1 MSPPEV
7 WGPAVWTLF
16 HTFAEKI
23 NEADYPYVSHSLFK
37 MIVRICKFLPCPEC
51 SSDASKFLAK
61 IKMSDLKNKSEF
73 KNTFYLFHNY
83 VNAKKRKRLFN
94 SANMPIYG
102 KYRLID
108 VVNNFISKYH
118 TKGNMKLL
126 TESFQRQ
133 LVIKEFKGWFSSYIK
148 AFVPRVN
155 IPARITNTIQE
166 ATSSVPS
173 EATSSEATSS
183 EATSSVQSET
193 TVNENVAQEDLEL
206 VSEEKIYENENVNEE
221 MVSAVSEATVSEAT
235 ASETTVSEATER
247 EATEREA
254 TEREATESEATES
267 EATASV
273 QSETK
278 EPLNEEIVASEMI
291 SEAVSE
297 TTESEE
303 NESVQSEATESEEP
317 LHTKK
322 KKGRKSKK

>member
-51 SSDASKFLAK
+51 SNDASNFLAK
-61 IKMSDLKNKSEF
+61 IKMSDLKNKTEF
-73 KNTFYLFHNY
+73 RNTFYLFHNY

-94 SANMPIYG
+94 SANMHVYG

-133 LVIKEFKGWFSSYIK
+133 LVIKEFKGWFTRYIK
-148 AFVPRVN
+148 AFIPRVN
-155 IPARITNTIQE
+155 IPARIT
-166 ATSSVPS
+166 S

-183 EATSSVQSET
+183 EATISGQSEST
-193 TVNENVAQEDLEL
+193 ASENVAQEDLEL
-206 VSEEKIYENENVNEE
+206 VSEEKIYENENVVNEE
-221 MVSAVSEATVSEAT
+221 MVSDDIVSETVSVE
-235 ASETTVSEATER
+235 S
-247 EATEREA
+247 
-254 TEREATESEATES
+254 EATESEATES
-267 EATASV
+267 EATASEATESEATESEATESEATESV
-273 QSETK
+273 QSKAK
-278 EPLNEEIVASEMI
+278 EPLNEEIVASETV
-291 SEAVSE
+291 SVTVSE
-297 TTESEE
+297 T
-303 NESVQSEATESEEP
+303 VSEEP

>member
-23 NEADYPYVSHSLFK
+23 NEADYPYVSQSLFK

-51 SSDASKFLAK
+51 STDASKFLAK
-61 IKMSDLKNKSEF
+61 IKMSDMKNKSDF
-73 KNTFYLFHNY
+73 RNTFYLFHNY

-166 ATSSVPS
+166 TTTSVTSVKS
-173 EATSSEATSS
+173 EATA
-183 EATSSVQSET
+183 
-193 TVNENVAQEDLEL
+193 NENVAQEDLEL
-206 VSEEKIYENENVNEE
+206 VSEEKIYENQNVNEE
-221 MVSAVSEATVSEAT
+221 MVYDDIVSETVSE
-235 ASETTVSEATER
+235 EN
-247 EATEREA
+247 
-254 TEREATESEATES
+254 ESEA
-267 EATASV
+267 
-273 QSETK
+273 K
-278 EPLNEEIVASEMI
+278 EPLNEEIVTNET
-291 SEAVSE
+291 VSE
-297 TTESEE
+297 TTESET
-303 NESVQSEATESEEP
+303 VSETVSEEP
-317 LHTKK
+317 VHTKK
-322 KKGRKSKK
+322 NEG

>member
-23 NEADYPYVSHSLFK
+23 NEADYPYVSQSLFK

-51 SSDASKFLAK
+51 STDASKFLAK
-61 IKMSDLKNKSEF
+61 IKMSDMKNKSDF
-73 KNTFYLFHNY
+73 RNTFYLFHNY

-166 ATSSVPS
+166 TTTSVTSVKS
-173 EATSSEATSS
+173 EATA
-183 EATSSVQSET
+183 
-193 TVNENVAQEDLEL
+193 NENVAQEDLEL
-206 VSEEKIYENENVNEE
+206 VSEEKIYENQNVNEE
-221 MVSAVSEATVSEAT
+221 MVYDDIVSETVSE
-235 ASETTVSEATER
+235 EN
-247 EATEREA
+247 
-254 TEREATESEATES
+254 ESEA
-267 EATASV
+267 
-273 QSETK
+273 K
-278 EPLNEEIVASEMI
+278 EPLNEEIVTNET
-291 SEAVSE
+291 VSE
-297 TTESEE
+297 TTESET
-303 NESVQSEATESEEP
+303 VSEEP
-317 LHTKK
+317 VHTKK
-322 KKGRKSKK
+322 NEG